1 MLSKNQ
7 LGFLY
12 MFMSVC
18 AFSIMDII
26 VKWSIEYPI
35 GQVLFFRGFFGIIF
49 YFCIIPR
56 DRLHNF
62 YLTKR
67 AGLHFLRCLSG
78 LIALVA
84 IFIALRSLPLATVV
98 SISFAAPIF
107 TTIFSIFLLNEKVGL
122 FRWLAVLVG
131 FIGIL
136 VITEPGI
143 SSLNIYYVF
152 PIIFCLGL
160 SYVAIAIRQ
169 LSTSEP
175 VWLISFYFSL
185 AITLLSFLTIPQGWI
200 MPDLRDF
207 LLLSMVGIFG
217 GVANL
222 WLSQSYKYS
231 EVSLVTPLKYLA
243 LVFAIFFGYFIWNEI
258 PTIKTLFGAAL
269 VIISTMIIFRREIYQ
284 KKISR
289 LKQLMTKVPKYWKK
303 AKKNLSKKDKI
314 MARLIKSYES
324 PSETILTSRKD
335 IFYSLCKSI
344 IGQQISVAAAN
355 SVFFKFKK
363 KCNNKINARIVSRLT
378 FSQIKSCGLSR
389 QKVKGIKSLAKQTLD
404 KTFNPKLI
412 NKMDDEEAIKY
423 LSNLRQIGRWSAE
436 MILLFTYNRSN
447 IWPIQDIGL
456 LRAISN
462 NYKKKYLPPDKFV
475 SLLKKRFSPYCSVAT
490 WYLWRS
496 IDPEPIQY

>member
-1 MLSKNQ
+1 
-7 LGFLY
+7 
-12 MFMSVC
+12 MSVC

-26 VKWSIEYPI
+26 VKWSVDYPI

-49 YFCIIPR
+49 YFFVIPK

-107 TTIFSIFLLNEKVGL
+107 TTIFSIFLLHEKVGL
-122 FRWLAVLVG
+122 FRWLAVIIG
-131 FIGIL
+131 FFGIL

-143 SSLNIYYVF
+143 SSLNVYYVF

-169 LSTSEP
+169 LSTTEP

-185 AITLLSFLTIPQGWI
+185 SITFLSFLTIPQGWI
-200 MPDLRDF
+200 MPDLKDF
-207 LLLSMVGIFG
+207 IFLSLIGIFG

-243 LVFAIFFGYFIWNEI
+243 LVFAIFFGYFIWNEV

-269 VIISTMIIFRREIYQ
+269 VIVSTMIIFKREIY
-284 KKISR
+284 
-289 LKQLMTKVPKYWKK
+289 
-303 AKKNLSKKDKI
+303 KKNIVTSK
-314 MARLIKSYES
+314 
-324 PSETILTSRKD
+324 TIND
-335 IFYSLCKSI
+335 
-344 IGQQISVAAAN
+344 
-355 SVFFKFKK
+355 
-363 KCNNKINARIVSRLT
+363 
-378 FSQIKSCGLSR
+378 
-389 QKVKGIKSLAKQTLD
+389 
-404 KTFNPKLI
+404 
-412 NKMDDEEAIKY
+412 
-423 LSNLRQIGRWSAE
+423 
-436 MILLFTYNRSN
+436 
-447 IWPIQDIGL
+447 
-456 LRAISN
+456 
-462 NYKKKYLPPDKFV
+462 
-475 SLLKKRFSPYCSVAT
+475 
-490 WYLWRS
+490 
-496 IDPEPIQY
+496 